1 MGGSGVEREGGPQ
14 GWGSEVDRIAWGAW
28 SRGESR
34 PGGGEPR
41 PPALPPRVSPG
52 GGEGTSQPPSFFTV
66 VGKALLFCFRFDL
79 FAF

>member
-1 MGGSGVEREGGPQ
+1 MGGGGVGGRVAPVGASRPLPSGVPRTL
-14 GWGSEVDRIAWGAW
+14 
-28 SRGESR
+28 
-34 PGGGEPR
+34 PR